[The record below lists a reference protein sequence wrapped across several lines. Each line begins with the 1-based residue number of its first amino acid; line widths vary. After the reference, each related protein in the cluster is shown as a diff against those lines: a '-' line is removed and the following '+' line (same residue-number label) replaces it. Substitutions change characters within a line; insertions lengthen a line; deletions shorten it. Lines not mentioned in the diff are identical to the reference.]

1 MSGACSIQR
10 GKRKMA
16 QMTKSVRMRG
26 MNLLHF
32 VLMVAVMTIVWL
44 TMYSPSIEPQTA
56 QITTTAVLLC
66 YLVLSVFLY
75 QTYNAYKIGMYRAG
89 ETFYSLTLAN
99 LIGNALTYLF
109 ACLIQRRLLNCV
121 PELLVLA
128 AQTAISG
135 LWCLAAN
142 QIYFK
147 LYKPMK
153 TLVIYKDEEDL
164 EKLNEI
170 VFFENRFD
178 VIGKLRDP
186 DDVFEI
192 LPKLQGCQAA
202 IVSGIDATLRNGI
215 VKACID
221 QNVTCYFIPHI
232 GDVIIA
238 GAKHVQSF
246 SIPIM
251 ETSRA
256 VLSPEYAFI
265 KRAMDIVCSAL
276 ALVVL
281 SPFMLATAIV
291 IKAYDHG
298 PVLYKQV
305 RLTKDGKRYSILK
318 FRSMRVD
325 AEKDGVA
332 RLASDHDDRIT
343 PVGRLIRAIRFDELP
358 QLINILK
365 GDMSIVGPRP
375 ERKVIAD
382 EYCKDIPEFDYRL
395 KVRGGL
401 TGYAQIYGKYNTS
414 AYDKLR
420 LDLMYIENYS
430 LLLDIKLMILTIR
443 ILFSKESTE
452 GVDKA
457 AENQKLA
464 DELLKELDQDT

>member
-1 MSGACSIQR
+1 M
-10 GKRKMA
+10 M
-16 QMTKSVRMRG
+16 KSVRMRG

-32 VLMVAVMTIVWL
+32 VLMAAVMGIAWMTL
-44 TMYSPSIEPQTA
+44 YSPSIEPQTA
-56 QITTTAVLLC
+56 RITTTAVLLC

-75 QTYNAYKIGMYRAG
+75 QTYNAYKIGMYRVG

-99 LIGNALTYLF
+99 LIGDALTYLF
-109 ACLIQRRLLNCV
+109 ACLLQWRLLNCV
-121 PELLVLA
+121 PMLLVFV

-142 QIYFK
+142 KIYFK

-153 TLVIYKDEEDL
+153 TLVIYKGEADL
-164 EKLNEI
+164 EKLHEI

-178 VIGKLRDP
+178 VIGQLRDP
-186 DDVFEI
+186 GDVFEI
-192 LPKLQGCQAA
+192 LPKLRGCQAV

-221 QNVTCYFIPHI
+221 QNVACFFIPHI

-246 SIPIM
+246 SVPIM
-251 ETSRA
+251 ETGRA
-256 VLSPEYAFI
+256 ALSPEYAFI
-265 KRAMDIVCSAL
+265 KRALDIICSAL

-281 SPFMLATAIV
+281 SPFMLATALV
-291 IKAYDHG
+291 IRAYDHG

-305 RLTKDGKRYSILK
+305 RLTKDGKRYNILK

-343 PVGRLIRAIRFDELP
+343 PVGRIIRTIRFDELP

-375 ERKVIAD
+375 ERPEIAAQY
-382 EYCKDIPEFDYRL
+382 EKEMPAFSLRL
-395 KVRGGL
+395 QVKAGL
-401 TGYAQIYGKYNTS
+401 TGTAQVYGRYNTEPR
-414 AYDKLR
+414 DKLKM
-420 LDLMYIENYS
+420 DLMYINRMS
-430 LLLDIKLMILTIR
+430 LPEDLRLIFATVKILLM
-443 ILFSKESTE
+443 KESTQ
-452 GVDKA
+452 GVGNGQVT
-457 AENQKLA
+457 AEKVVEKSA
-464 DELLKELDQDT
+464 

>member
-1 MSGACSIQR
+1 
-10 GKRKMA
+10 MA
-16 QMTKSVRMRG
+16 QMTKSMRMRG

-44 TMYSPSIEPQTA
+44 TMYSPSIAPQTA

-109 ACLIQRRLLNCV
+109 ACLIQSQLLNCLPV
-121 PELLVLA
+121 LFVLV

-153 TLVIYKDEEDL
+153 T
-164 EKLNEI
+164 I

-192 LPKLQGCQAA
+192 LPKLQGCQAV

-215 VKACID
+215 AKACID
-221 QNVTCYFIPHI
+221 QNVACYFIPHI

-251 ETSRA
+251 ETGRA

-265 KRAMDIVCSAL
+265 KRVMDIVCSTL

-305 RLTKDGKRYSILK
+305 RLTKDGKRYAILK

-375 ERKVIAD
+375 ERPEIAAQY
-382 EYCKDIPEFDYRL
+382 EKEMPAFSLRL
-395 KVRGGL
+395 QVKAGL
-401 TGYAQIYGKYNTS
+401 TGTAQVYGRYNTEPR
-414 AYDKLR
+414 DKLKM
-420 LDLMYIENYS
+420 DLMYINRMS
-430 LLLDIKLMILTIR
+430 LAEDLKLIFATIKILLM
-443 ILFSKESTE
+443 KESTQ
-452 GVDKA
+452 GVEQGQTT
-457 AENQKLA
+457 AEKTEKVVEKSA
-464 DELLKELDQDT
+464 

>member
-1 MSGACSIQR
+1 
-10 GKRKMA
+10 MA

-32 VLMVAVMTIVWL
+32 VLMMAVMSAVWM

-99 LIGNALTYLF
+99 LIGIAMTYLF
-109 ACLIQRRLLNCV
+109 ACLIQWRLLNCIPV
-121 PELLVLA
+121 LLVLV

-142 QIYFK
+142 QVYFK

-153 TLVIYKDEEDL
+153 TLVIYKGEEDL

-178 VIGKLRDP
+178 VVGKIQAHE
-186 DDVFEI
+186 DVFEI
-192 LPKLQGCQAA
+192 LPKLQGCQAV
-202 IVSGIDATLRNGI
+202 IVSGVDATLRNGI

-221 QNVTCYFIPHI
+221 QNVACFFIPHI

-251 ETSRA
+251 ETGRT
-256 VLSPEYAFI
+256 VLNPEYAFI
-265 KRAMDIVCSAL
+265 KRAMDVVCSAL

-291 IKAYDHG
+291 IKFYDHG

-305 RLTKDGKRYSILK
+305 RLTKDSKRYAILK

-343 PVGRLIRAIRFDELP
+343 PVGRVIRAIRFDELP

-375 ERKVIAD
+375 ERPEIAAQY
-382 EYCKDIPEFDYRL
+382 EKEMPAFSLRL
-395 KVRGGL
+395 QVKAGL
-401 TGYAQIYGKYNTS
+401 TGTAQVYGRYNTEPR
-414 AYDKLR
+414 DKLKM
-420 LDLMYIENYS
+420 DLMYINRMS
-430 LLLDIKLMILTIR
+430 LQEDLKLIFATIKILLM
-443 ILFSKESTE
+443 KESTQ
-452 GVDKA
+452 GVGKGQITAEKTEKA
-457 AENQKLA
+457 VEKSA
-464 DELLKELDQDT
+464 

>member
-1 MSGACSIQR
+1 MLTSQ
-10 GKRKMA
+10 K
-16 QMTKSVRMRG
+16 MTKTIRMRVLY
-26 MNLLHF
+26 LLHF
-32 VLMVAVMTIVWL
+32 VLMTAVMSTAWL
-44 TMYSPSIEPQTA
+44 TMYAPSLEAQYAQTVS
-56 QITTTAVLLC
+56 TAVFLC
-66 YLVLSVFLY
+66 YLILSIFFY
-75 QTYNAYKIGMYRAG
+75 RTYNAYKIGMYRAG
-89 ETFYSLTLAN
+89 ETFYSQTLAN
-99 LIGNALTYLF
+99 LFSNALTYIF
-109 ACLIQRRLLNCV
+109 ACLIRQRVLPCL
-121 PELLVLA
+121 PALVALA
-128 AQTAISG
+128 VQTTISG
-135 LWCLAAN
+135 IWCLAAN
-142 QIYFK
+142 HIYFRTH
-147 LYKPMK
+147 KPLR

-192 LPKLQGCQAA
+192 LPKLQGCQAV

-221 QNVTCYFIPHI
+221 QNVACYFIPHI

-305 RLTKDGKRYSILK
+305 RLTKDGKRYAILK

-343 PVGRLIRAIRFDELP
+343 PVGRIIRAIRFDELP

-375 ERKVIAD
+375 ERPEIAAQY
-382 EYCKDIPEFDYRL
+382 EKEMPAFSLRL
-395 KVRGGL
+395 QVKAGL
-401 TGYAQIYGKYNTS
+401 TGTAQVYGRYNTEPR
-414 AYDKLR
+414 DKLKM
-420 LDLMYIENYS
+420 DLMYINRMS
-430 LLLDIKLMILTIR
+430 LAEDLKLIFATIKILLV
-443 ILFSKESTE
+443 KESTQ
-452 GVDKA
+452 GVAQGQTTAVKTEKA
-457 AENQKLA
+457 MEKSA
-464 DELLKELDQDT
+464 